1 MKTPML
7 LNRLTLALAAVLAAP
22 YVHATEPFIVTDIR
36 VEGIQRTE
44 AGTVFSYLPVK
55 VGETMTDEKTAAAI
69 KALYATGFFK
79 EVRLEARDGVLIVT
93 VEERPSIAKITLVG
107 IKEFSE
113 ADLKSGL
120 KQTGLA
126 EGQVLDRSL
135 VDKAE
140 QELQR
145 QYYNRGKYAVEIKTT
160 LTPLERNRVAVQ
172 FDVVEGESA
181 KIQQINLVG
190 NKAFTEKELL
200 SEITSTTPGWL
211 TWYTKNDQYSKSRL
225 GGDIEILRSFY
236 LNRGYLEFNV
246 DSTQVSISPDKQ
258 GIYITVNVTE
268 GPQYTVSSVKLA
280 GQMLVP
286 EAELQ
291 ELITVVPGEVFVRDR
306 LTESTK
312 RIGER
317 LGNDG
322 YAFANVNAV
331 PELNKENNSVA
342 FTLFVDPGRRV
353 YVNRVNVTGNTKTRD
368 EVIRRE
374 IRQME
379 SAYYDAAQI
388 NRSRER
394 LNRLGYFETVNI
406 ETPSV
411 AGTTDQV
418 DVNVGVVEKSTGS
431 IQLGAGY
438 SSSEGLVLSG
448 SVSQANVFGTGNRLS
463 LQINTGSVNSVYAL
477 SFVNPYFTLDGISV
491 GYDIYNR
498 NVDTNSL
505 NSVGNYQNSTQGIGA
520 HFGFPVN
527 ERDFISLGLA
537 YEQSKITTEDSSPA
551 QYRNYVN
558 TFGGS
563 VPCDAFANPQCG
575 VGTVD
580 TTTLRLDTSWAR
592 DTRNSFLFPTN
603 GSLQRLAGEVGIPP
617 GSLKY
622 YKLSYQYQQYFPLG
636 KSFTLMAN
644 GELGIGGGIGQTDS
658 GQDSPLPF
666 FKNFYAG
673 GTGSVRGFKTGTLG
687 PKDINGDALGGEN
700 RVVGNLELFFP
711 LPGIKDDQSLRMSA
725 FIDAGAAY
733 GPGGSPRII
742 NGVQTQSTF
751 ESFSFDEIGVS
762 AGLAILWVSPLGPL
776 KFSLAQPLVQQDGDQ
791 TEVFQFTLGNAF

>member
-1 MKTPML
+1 ML
-7 LNRLTLALAAVLAAP
+7 LNRLTLALAAMLAAP
-22 YVHATEPFIVTDIR
+22 SVFAIEPFTVTDIR

-55 VGETMTDEKTAAAI
+55 VGETMSDEKSAAAI

-113 ADLKSGL
+113 ADLKAGL

-135 VDKAE
+135 VEKAE

-211 TWYTKNDQYSKSRL
+211 TWYTKNDQYSKARL

-246 DSTQVSISPDKQ
+246 ESTQVSISPDKQ
-258 GIYITVNVTE
+258 SIYITINVTE

-291 ELITVVPGEVFVRDR
+291 KLITVEPGEVFVRDR

-353 YVNRVNVTGNTKTRD
+353 YVNRINVTGNTKTRD
-368 EVIRRE
+368 EVVRRE

-379 SAYYDAAQI
+379 GAYYDAEQI
-388 NRSRER
+388 NRSRDR
-394 LNRLGYFETVNI
+394 LNRLGYFEQVNI

-418 DVNVGVVEKSTGS
+418 DVNVAVTEKSTGS

-438 SSSEGLVLSG
+438 STSEGLVLSG
-448 SVSQANVFGTGNRLS
+448 SISQANVFGTGNRVTA
-463 LQINTGSVNSVYAL
+463 QINTGSVNSVYSL

-498 NVDTNSL
+498 NVNTNSID
-505 NSVGNYQNSTQGIGA
+505 VGYYENSTQGIGA

-527 ERDFISLGLA
+527 ERDFISTGLA
-537 YEQSKITTEDSSPA
+537 VERSKVTTNSTSPA
-551 QYRNYVN
+551 QYRNYVS
-558 TFGGS
+558 TFGDS
-563 VPCDAFANPQCG
+563 TASCNAFTDTNCG
-575 VGTVD
+575 VGSLD

-592 DTRNSFLFPTN
+592 DTRNNFLFPTT
-603 GSLQRLAGEVGIPP
+603 GMLQRVAAEVGIPP
-617 GSLKY
+617 GSLEY
-622 YKLSYQYQQYFPLG
+622 YKVSFQHQQYFPLS
-636 KSFTLMAN
+636 KSFTLMVN
-644 GELGIGGGIGQTDS
+644 GELGIGGGIGQTS
-658 GQDSPLPF
+658 NGQSAPLPF

-687 PKDINGDALGGEN
+687 PKDIYGDALGGEK
-700 RVVGNLELFFP
+700 RIVGNLELFFP

-725 FIDAGAAY
+725 FVDAGAAY
-733 GPGGSPRII
+733 GPNGSSN
-742 NGVQTQSTF
+742 NGTQALF
-751 ESFSFDEIGVS
+751 ENFSFNEIGVS
-762 AGLAILWVSPLGPL
+762 AGVAILWVSPLGPL
-776 KFSLAQPLVQQDGDQ
+776 KFSLAEPILKQDGDQ
-791 TEVFQFTLGNAF
+791 TEVFQFTLGNSF